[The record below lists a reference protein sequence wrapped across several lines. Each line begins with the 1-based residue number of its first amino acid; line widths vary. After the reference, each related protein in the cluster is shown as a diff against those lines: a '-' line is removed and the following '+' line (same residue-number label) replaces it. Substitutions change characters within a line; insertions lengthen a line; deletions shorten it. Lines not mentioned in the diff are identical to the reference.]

1 MKKLYLLPLLI
12 LLVIGFVLVGC
23 GPSTPTAT
31 QPTATQ
37 PTATQPTATQP
48 TATQPTSTTPGATQ
62 PTTTAPSAT
71 KTLKFGFITDLTS
84 TLGNQI
90 WGLQQLM
97 CRFGQCQGRS
107 QNR

>member
-37 PTATQPTATQP
+37 PTATHHGTYSY
-48 TATQPTSTTPGATQ
+48 STYVYYTGRY
-62 PTTTAPSAT
+62 SAHHYRT
-71 KTLKFGFITDLTS
+71 FGH
-84 TLGNQI
+84 
-90 WGLQQLM
+90 
-97 CRFGQCQGRS
+97 
-107 QNR
+107 